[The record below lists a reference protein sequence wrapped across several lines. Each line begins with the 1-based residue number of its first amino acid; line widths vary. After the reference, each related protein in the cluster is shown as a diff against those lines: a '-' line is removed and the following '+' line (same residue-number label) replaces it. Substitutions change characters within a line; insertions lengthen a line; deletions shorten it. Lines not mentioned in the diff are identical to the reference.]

1 MGKKPSAWV
10 LLLLGLTAGC
20 SGAQANF
27 TLTRA
32 SVDSSYTCPAG
43 AIDAPYSLHGVID
56 VHNGS
61 SSTVTIKSVAA
72 VMTLA
77 AVKGP
82 WLEKLGDRYEA
93 AGVTSSLS
101 TLGAGSSA
109 SIDVVIPS
117 SCTKG
122 KTSGESSYADY
133 SVGFSVVTSS
143 ATYRIESGN
152 RHRIVAN

>member
-1 MGKKPSAWV
+1 
-10 LLLLGLTAGC
+10 
-20 SGAQANF
+20 
-27 TLTRA
+27 
-32 SVDSSYTCPAG
+32 
-43 AIDAPYSLHGVID
+43 VID

-61 SSTVTIKSVAA
+61 SSTLTINSVTA

-82 WLEKLGDRYEA
+82 WLEKLGDTYRA
-93 AGVTSSLS
+93 AGVTSSLR

-109 SIDVVIPS
+109 SIEVVVPS

-122 KTSGESSYADY
+122 KTSAESSYADY
-133 SVGFSVVTSS
+133 SVGFAVITSS
-143 ATYRIESGN
+143 GTYRIESGN